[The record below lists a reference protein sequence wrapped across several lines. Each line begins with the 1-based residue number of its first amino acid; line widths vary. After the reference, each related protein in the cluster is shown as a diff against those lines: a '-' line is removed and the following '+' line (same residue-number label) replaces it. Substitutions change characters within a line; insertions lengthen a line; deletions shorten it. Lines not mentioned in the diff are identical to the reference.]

1 MIKRFLIFIQFS
13 IVFILMLSV
22 SSCDSDNGFDY
33 MGFEHRYH
41 YEDEDTVVSASEHE
55 FVLSMITDKP
65 GDYIPD
71 DWKIGTIDYLIT
83 DKSDPLYGEWFPP
96 KTEDIVETA
105 NSISLDWIKFEK
117 ISENDGPKLKVVI
130 KENTSGDARGARFSF
145 GNSFKNY
152 DHAGEVCVVQKGMPD
167 KEPFT
172 MKIRYKGKVY
182 STEAHLDM
190 DENVIYD
197 DKDFKDIITFL
208 NTLEDLE
215 AIVMDDEIVDYF
227 DKSDFETRSAVAS
240 LRKQIDANCDIFPV
254 KNILFTRAN
263 DGFQYYQDNY
273 NSTIGYFAM
282 FDDTNFKDTHI
293 ARNINTVHTRD
304 ESDYMKNIGLNDKVS
319 SLAVGYFGDAQDMCS
334 VLTVWEDSYFNYGDV
349 DRQKHR
355 ISFVADS
362 NNRKVS
368 RNNLKNIMCLNSGKN
383 WNDRISSYSFNM
395 GIFNTHLKDY

>member
-1 MIKRFLIFIQFS
+1 MNKRFIIFKCFS

-167 KEPFT
+167 
-172 MKIRYKGKVY
+172 
-182 STEAHLDM
+182 
-190 DENVIYD
+190 
-197 DKDFKDIITFL
+197 
-208 NTLEDLE
+208 
-215 AIVMDDEIVDYF
+215 
-227 DKSDFETRSAVAS
+227 
-240 LRKQIDANCDIFPV
+240 
-254 KNILFTRAN
+254 
-263 DGFQYYQDNY
+263 
-273 NSTIGYFAM
+273 
-282 FDDTNFKDTHI
+282 
-293 ARNINTVHTRD
+293 
-304 ESDYMKNIGLNDKVS
+304 
-319 SLAVGYFGDAQDMCS
+319 
-334 VLTVWEDSYFNYGDV
+334 
-349 DRQKHR
+349 
-355 ISFVADS
+355 
-362 NNRKVS
+362 
-368 RNNLKNIMCLNSGKN
+368 
-383 WNDRISSYSFNM
+383 
-395 GIFNTHLKDY
+395 

>member
-1 MIKRFLIFIQFS
+1 MKRFFLSIQFP
-13 IVFILMLSV
+13 IVFILLLSI

-41 YEDEDTVVSASEHE
+41 YEDDDTVVSASEHE

-71 DWKIGTIDYLIT
+71 DWKMGNIDYLIT
-83 DKSDPLYGEWFPP
+83 DKSDQLYGEWFPSKP
-96 KTEDIVETA
+96 EDVSISD

-117 ISENDGPKLKVVI
+117 IPGNDGPKLKVVI

-152 DHAGEVCVVQKGMPD
+152 DHVGEVCVVQKGIPD

-182 STEAHLDM
+182 STG
-190 DENVIYD
+190 N
-197 DKDFKDIITFL
+197 
-208 NTLEDLE
+208 
-215 AIVMDDEIVDYF
+215 
-227 DKSDFETRSAVAS
+227 
-240 LRKQIDANCDIFPV
+240 
-254 KNILFTRAN
+254 
-263 DGFQYYQDNY
+263 
-273 NSTIGYFAM
+273 
-282 FDDTNFKDTHI
+282 
-293 ARNINTVHTRD
+293 
-304 ESDYMKNIGLNDKVS
+304 
-319 SLAVGYFGDAQDMCS
+319 AQDMCS
-334 VLTVWEDSYFNYGDV
+334 VLTVWEDSYFNYGDL

-355 ISFVADS
+355 ISFVADY

-395 GIFNTHLKDY
+395 GIFNRHLKDY